1 MRTPFI
7 LALLASTAL
16 AACTTPYVVPE
27 VQFPTAT
34 APAVPASGP
43 LAWEAQQP
51 VPVAQPGQAGVT
63 GGIFQSAQ
71 YRPLFEDY
79 RARHVGDTLLVQI
92 VERVSASQ
100 SATSTLGKKGSV
112 DASVSAAPFVSPSWL
127 PKLSATGSSNNTFE
141 GKGSTDTSNDFSGTI
156 TASVIGVLPNGH
168 LLIAGEK
175 QVGVNHNVDTLRFTG
190 EVDPRAIQPGN
201 TVQSARIANVRV
213 QHKGEGQMADTQGIG
228 WLARF
233 FLNLLPI

>member
-1 MRTPFI
+1 MSATRCG
-7 LALLASTAL
+7 ADRRAGERQ
-16 AACTTPYVVPE
+16 PE
-27 VQFPTAT
+27 CHQH
-34 APAVPASGP
+34 
-43 LAWEAQQP
+43 
-51 VPVAQPGQAGVT
+51 PGQEGLGRCLGV
-63 GGIFQSAQ
+63 GGA
-71 YRPLFEDY
+71 
-79 RARHVGDTLLVQI
+79 
-92 VERVSASQ
+92 
-100 SATSTLGKKGSV
+100 
-112 DASVSAAPFVSPSWL
+112 FVSPSWL

-213 QHKGEGQMADTQGIG
+213 QHKGKDR
-228 WLARF
+228 W
-233 FLNLLPI
+233 PIRRE